1 MSYIGNQPPDI
12 GAYDVESFDGG
23 GTSFT
28 LKRSATVSS
37 VLLFIDGVRQ
47 TPTDAYTVSGVT
59 LTTTATTPSG
69 TDNVTVMFMGD
80 VVDIGAPSADTVS
93 TAKIQDDA
101 VTAAK
106 LANSINTEIA
116 ANTAKVTNAT
126 HTGDVTGA
134 TALTIAA
141 NAVNL
146 AKLEDG
152 TQGDILY
159 YGASGAPTRL
169 GFGTTGDFLKT
180 QGTGANPVW
189 ATVAGGLTEADTWR
203 VTTPFTGD
211 ASPIATN
218 WERDDTY
225 GEGLLGTGMTESSG
239 IFSFPSTGFWL
250 VTANARWYYN
260 GDSMA
265 NDILIYVSEDAGV
278 GYGNATTGTQAI
290 TRSESTNTYA
300 HAAASKI
307 VDVTNISNVLV
318 KISSLVNTAGTTT
331 MGSSLTNETY
341 VMFVKLGD
349 T

>member
-134 TALTIAA
+134 TALTIAVDAVDIAMLSATGTADSTTFLRGDNAWASAGGDNTPAFEAFRSGGSQSIA
-141 NAVNL
+141 NDTKT
-146 AKLEDG
+146 KLEINDEVFDTDSAYDNSVNYRFTVPAG
-152 TQGDILY
+152 EGGKYFFYAGVHADCETNGALKTFLLY
-159 YGASGAPTRL
+159 LEVNGSTMGLHDTNY
-169 GFGTTGDFLKT
+169 TTGDIRKGSHAFSAILDLSAADYVELYFSGSKSSVT
-180 QGTGANPVW
+180 GTNFNIV
-189 ATVAGGLTEADTWR
+189 
-203 VTTPFTGD
+203 
-211 ASPIATN
+211 
-218 WERDDTY
+218 
-225 GEGLLGTGMTESSG
+225 
-239 IFSFPSTGFWL
+239 
-250 VTANARWYYN
+250 
-260 GDSMA
+260 
-265 NDILIYVSEDAGV
+265 
-278 GYGNATTGTQAI
+278 GNATYYQTWWGCYKMI
-290 TRSESTNTYA
+290 G
-300 HAAASKI
+300 I
-307 VDVTNISNVLV
+307 
-318 KISSLVNTAGTTT
+318 
-331 MGSSLTNETY
+331 
-341 VMFVKLGD
+341 
-349 T
+349 

>member
-1 MSYIGNQPPDI
+1 MSYIGNLPPDI

-28 LKRSATVSS
+28 LKRAATVSS

-101 VTAAK
+101 VTTAKINDDAVTAAK

-141 NAVNL
+141 DAVDIAMLSATGTASASTFLRGDNA
-146 AKLEDG
+146 
-152 TQGDILY
+152 
-159 YGASGAPTRL
+159 
-169 GFGTTGDFLKT
+169 
-180 QGTGANPVW
+180 W
-189 ATVAGGLTEADTWR
+189 AAAGGDNTPAFQAYLSASQSLAYDTGTKVTFDTEDFDTDGAYDNSTNYR
-203 VTTPFTGD
+203 FTVP
-211 ASPIATN
+211 A
-218 WERDDTY
+218 
-225 GEGLLGTGMTESSG
+225 GEGGKYFVYYKCLIEGPGNSSHIKSYSYVQVNGSNYFWMAMDFSSNYGKQAAYTNSG
-239 IFSFPSTGFWL
+239 I
-250 VTANARWYYN
+250 VTLAAA
-260 GDSMA
+260 D
-265 NDILIYVSEDAGV
+265 YVECTA
-278 GYGNATTGTQAI
+278 YI
-290 TRSESTNTYA
+290 ESTPTSASSIKSYA
-300 HAAASKI
+300 RAALFGA
-307 VDVTNISNVLV
+307 
-318 KISSLVNTAGTTT
+318 
-331 MGSSLTNETY
+331 Y
-341 VMFVKLGD
+341 KLIGL
-349 T
+349 